1 MGSEGYLLNQF
12 LSRHV
17 NQRTDRWGGPIE
29 NRMRFAVEIVKA
41 IRAKVGEKF
50 IICFRLSMLDLVHD
64 GNTMDEVI
72 TVAQALE
79 KAGITLLNT
88 GIGWHEARIPT
99 IVTSVPRAAFVDY
112 TAEVKNMFQFQLL
125 HQTALICQ
133 ILLKKF

>member
-17 NQRTDRWGGPIE
+17 NQRNDRWGGPIE

-41 IRAKVGEKF
+41 IRAEIGDKF

-72 TVAQALE
+72 TVAKALE
-79 KAGITLLNT
+79 QAGVTLLNT

-99 IVTSVPRAAFVDY
+99 ILTSVPRGGFV
-112 TAEVKNMFQFQLL
+112 N
-125 HQTALICQ
+125 
-133 ILLKKF
+133 